1 MLKCILAE
9 FMKVKRK
16 KFVLGTLLAAWIL
29 PVPLTII
36 VVKAKLSFD
45 ILFMFAIEFGFFLIL
60 PIVLGIIASS
70 SINVEYDNQTF
81 KNMLSISIS
90 KGMMLWAKI
99 IFLIFMSFLYGIGAM
114 VSVTIGGVVLGD
126 YASVMSKLGMAVLL
140 SFMVAL
146 SILPVY
152 IVTVLAAKKHIIPTV
167 FTIAYTIVCFISSLK
182 LVRLPLPL
190 TTVFRWALPHISNN
204 SRLIN
209 TAGNGKISEW
219 IVTLP
224 YCIGM
229 IVLMSVVS
237 IGLTTVILNNREV

>member
-1 MLKCILAE
+1 MRGLLKCILAE

-146 SILPVY
+146 SIRRC
-152 IVTVLAAKKHIIPTV
+152 
-167 FTIAYTIVCFISSLK
+167 FFISTQQKFFFCGFQNAWINTCIWLRHNLNLLS
-182 LVRLPLPL
+182 PLPNTES
-190 TTVFRWALPHISNN
+190 TTFDSGAFS
-204 SRLIN
+204 
-209 TAGNGKISEW
+209 
-219 IVTLP
+219 IVP
-224 YCIGM
+224 
-229 IVLMSVVS
+229 
-237 IGLTTVILNNREV
+237 

>member
-1 MLKCILAE
+1 LLKCILAE

-99 IFLIFMSFLYGIGAM
+99 IFMSFLYGIGAM

-224 YCIGM
+224 YCIGT

>member
-1 MLKCILAE
+1 MTVWRITLKGLQGVRGLLKCILAE

-99 IFLIFMSFLYGIGAM
+99 IF
-114 VSVTIGGVVLGD
+114 
-126 YASVMSKLGMAVLL
+126 
-140 SFMVAL
+140 
-146 SILPVY
+146 
-152 IVTVLAAKKHIIPTV
+152 H
-167 FTIAYTIVCFISSLK
+167 
-182 LVRLPLPL
+182 
-190 TTVFRWALPHISNN
+190 
-204 SRLIN
+204 
-209 TAGNGKISEW
+209 
-219 IVTLP
+219 
-224 YCIGM
+224 
-229 IVLMSVVS
+229 
-237 IGLTTVILNNREV
+237 

>member
-90 KGMMLWAKI
+90 KGYDAVGKDYFPDFYVFFIWDRR
-99 IFLIFMSFLYGIGAM
+99 YGIGDHRGR
-114 VSVTIGGVVLGD
+114 SSWGL
-126 YASVMSKLGMAVLL
+126 
-140 SFMVAL
+140 
-146 SILPVY
+146 
-152 IVTVLAAKKHIIPTV
+152 
-167 FTIAYTIVCFISSLK
+167 CIS
-182 LVRLPLPL
+182 
-190 TTVFRWALPHISNN
+190 H
-204 SRLIN
+204 
-209 TAGNGKISEW
+209 E
-219 IVTLP
+219 
-224 YCIGM
+224 
-229 IVLMSVVS
+229 
-237 IGLTTVILNNREV
+237 

>member
-29 PVPLTII
+29 PIPLTII

-81 KNMLSISIS
+81 KNMLSIPVS
-90 KGMMLWAKI
+90 KGMMLCAKI

-114 VSVTIGGVVLGD
+114 LSVIIGGMVLGD
-126 YASVMSKLGMAVLL
+126 YVSVMSKLGMAILL

-152 IVTVLAAKKHIIPTV
+152 IVTVLATKKHIIPTA
-167 FTIAYTIVCFISSLK
+167 FTIAYTIVCFISSLR

-190 TTVFRWALPHISNN
+190 TTVFWWALPHISNN
-204 SRLIN
+204 PRLIN
-209 TAGNGKISEW
+209 TAGNGRVSEL

-224 YCIGM
+224 YCIGT
-229 IVLMSVVS
+229 IVLMGVVS
-237 IGLTTVILNNREV
+237 ISLTTVILNNREV

>member
-1 MLKCILAE
+1 MDIA
-9 FMKVKRK
+9 
-16 KFVLGTLLAAWIL
+16 G
-29 PVPLTII
+29 
-36 VVKAKLSFD
+36 SFNYYSCKSETVHLI

-140 SFMVAL
+140 SFMVHFPF
-146 SILPVY
+146 SRFILLRY
-152 IVTVLAAKKHIIPTV
+152 
-167 FTIAYTIVCFISSLK
+167 
-182 LVRLPLPL
+182 
-190 TTVFRWALPHISNN
+190 
-204 SRLIN
+204 
-209 TAGNGKISEW
+209 
-219 IVTLP
+219 
-224 YCIGM
+224 
-229 IVLMSVVS
+229 
-237 IGLTTVILNNREV
+237 